1 MRERAVATMI
11 LWISTVVGIDR
22 LLASIRFSEWVQNPD
37 YVISEGMASPQ
48 MLSSQVPGWYQT
60 VMASGEWQLAVVV
73 LIALIVVCVGV
84 ATIAMWANAPDAQ
97 RRSSQAADEASER
110 IKTKR
115 RDPVREA
122 RLRRLLDTLGD
133 DDIEALEQFEV
144 GDDGERVSVEALLRR
159 R

>member
-37 YVISEGMASPQ
+37 FVVAESP
-48 MLSSQVPGWYQT
+48 LSSQVPGWYQT

-73 LIALIVVCVGV
+73 LIALIVVCVGA
-84 ATIAMWANAPDAQ
+84 ATIAMWATAPDAQ

-115 RDPVREA
+115 RDPLREA
-122 RLRRLLDTLGD
+122 RLRRLLDTLDD